1 MIEQNLLMYEF
12 NKNNFKTNTAYIN
25 DFEYELPNISV
36 TTVPLKTIRAKYL
49 IRDGK
54 YTEALELLH
63 DAKKYNPFLMVTQ
76 NAIAELHEILVNKD
90 SIAYYAEYC
99 FNMQPN
105 HIYHLAR
112 YIKLKNSQNDLNS
125 LDEAWEKYIY
135 KSKDSW
141 AIYLALIVN
150 IPSESRTQKMI
161 KNLEFVKKNISLPPF
176 NDNEIKILLDY
187 IDYGLENVNEA
198 VKYFDQS
205 KELFDS
211 NNFQES
217 KEKLLIALKFR
228 PNNVEYIYALG
239 LIEYKLN
246 NFAECVRLL
255 EEVEEIERIYK
266 KGQLYF
272 IKGLS
277 KIKLNRK
284 AQGCEDLTE
293 ALLNNYNDAYQAK
306 RQYCN

>member
-1 MIEQNLLMYEF
+1 MSEF
-12 NKNNFKTNTAYIN
+12 NRNDFKTNTQYIN

-135 KSKDSW
+135 KSKESW